1 MSPEPTGM
9 DRLTYHPPGPAE
21 EGPRAMTTRP
31 RSRGRAF
38 AAIAV
43 AGLMVVA
50 ACGGDDDSAS
60 GDGGGGGGDET
71 INIVGFAVPEEANV
85 AIAEKFNETP
95 EGEGVSFEGS
105 YGASGD
111 QSRAVEG
118 GLEADYVHFSIE
130 PDVTRLVD
138 AGLVAEDWKENDTDG
153 IVSDSVVVFAV
164 EEGNPLGIED
174 WDDLLQD
181 DVQIITPNP
190 GSSGAAKW
198 NILAAYGQVIADGG
212 TEAEAEE
219 YLTGFFENVAAL
231 PGSGRDA
238 TTAFKDGTGN
248 VLITYENEAILARQ
262 SGESLDYIVPDTT
275 LLIENPGAVLTDAA
289 PVTEDWYDFV
299 LSEEGQTEFVKKGF
313 RPVIEGL
320 EIPEVEGANDPSNPF
335 PDPATLITIDEAFG
349 GWSEANDVFFDEEDG
364 VVTLIQQETGQTG

>member
-1 MSPEPTGM
+1 
-9 DRLTYHPPGPAE
+9 
-21 EGPRAMTTRP
+21 MTTRP
-31 RSRGRAF
+31 RSRRRAF

-43 AGLMVVA
+43 ASLMVVA
-50 ACGGDDDSAS
+50 ACGGDDDSS
-60 GDGGGGGGDET
+60 DGGGSGANSGAT

-138 AGLVAEDWKENDTDG
+138 AGLVAEDWNQNETEGK
-153 IVSDSVVVFAV
+153 VSDSIVVFAV

-198 NILAAYGQVIADGG
+198 NIMAAYGHVIAEGG

-262 SGESLDYIVPDTT
+262 SGESLDYVVPPST
-275 LLIENPGAVLTDAA
+275 LLIENPGAVLIDAD
-289 PVTEDWYDFV
+289 PVTQDWYDFV
-299 LSEEGQTEFVKKGF
+299 LSPDGQVEFAKKGF
-313 RPVIEGL
+313 RPVIDDVD
-320 EIPEVEGANDPSNPF
+320 IPEVEGANDPANPF
-335 PDPATLITIDEAFG
+335 PDPENLLTIDGDFG
-349 GWSEANDVFFDEEDG
+349 GWSEVNSTFFDEDEG
-364 VVTLIQQETGQTG
+364 VVTKIQQETGQTG

>member
-1 MSPEPTGM
+1 
-9 DRLTYHPPGPAE
+9 
-21 EGPRAMTTRP
+21 MTTRP
-31 RSRGRAF
+31 RSRRRAV

-60 GDGGGGGGDET
+60 SDGGSGGGGDQT

-138 AGLVAEDWKENDTDG
+138 AGLVAEDWKDNDTDG

-275 LLIENPGAVLTDAA
+275 LLIENPGAVLEDAD
-289 PVTEDWYDFV
+289 PVTQDWYDFV
-299 LSEEGQTEFVKKGF
+299 LSEEGQTEFVTKGF

-335 PDPATLITIDEAFG
+335 PEPETLITIDEAFG